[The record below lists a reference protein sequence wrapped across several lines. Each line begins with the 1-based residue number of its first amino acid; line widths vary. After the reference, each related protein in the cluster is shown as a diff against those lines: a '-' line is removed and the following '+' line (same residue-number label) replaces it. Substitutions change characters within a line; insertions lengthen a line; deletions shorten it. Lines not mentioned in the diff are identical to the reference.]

1 MFEDPT
7 IQNEQIIERLRQ
19 ICLQNTQGQIDNIF
33 IGKQY
38 FCSYDNLYDESKC
51 TELYAR
57 LEDLRMMYG
66 RWCSNLGHGD
76 QSFHQ
81 FNFKEMLSRFNRW
94 RTFKNSNQSYW
105 EDIILRD
112 NLTPFQSSNF
122 EVPKT
127 LKVITPGGAMVSYNP
142 DTHSKIKNMKSIER
156 QTINVNDFLMRSL
169 SPNDEKMNSLAY
181 SKLKKISNFC
191 FRRPIPKKIAKPV
204 IEPVISGV
212 KEGGLRK
219 LRLNGQI
226 KIHQKAIFTPFR
238 IRF

>member
-1 MFEDPT
+1 M
-7 IQNEQIIERLRQ
+7 
-19 ICLQNTQGQIDNIF
+19 
-33 IGKQY
+33 
-38 FCSYDNLYDESKC
+38 
-51 TELYAR
+51 
-57 LEDLRMMYG
+57 
-66 RWCSNLGHGD
+66 
-76 QSFHQ
+76 
-81 FNFKEMLSRFNRW
+81 
-94 RTFKNSNQSYW
+94 
-105 EDIILRD
+105 
-112 NLTPFQSSNF
+112 
-122 EVPKT
+122 PKT

-181 SKLKKISNFC
+181 SKLKKISNLC
-191 FRRPIPKKIAKPV
+191 FRRPIPKTIVK
-204 IEPVISGV
+204 PVISGV